1 MTSPFAIAV
10 FAVLAL
16 AYLGF
21 VVRLALPARRKQD
34 VEVPPSLRRRST
46 FDVEPLTAVTAAASV
61 RTTAMATADSARTTA
76 EPPAAAD
83 ADAEGGNGGGER
95 LSLDLQL
102 GGEGADVE
110 GAADAPEAAD

>member
-1 MTSPFAIAV
+1 M

-16 AYLGF
+16 AYLCF

-46 FDVEPLTAVTAAASV
+46 FDIEPLTAVTAAPSV

-76 EPPAAAD
+76 EQPPAAD
-83 ADAEGGNGGGER
+83 A
-95 LSLDLQL
+95 
-102 GGEGADVE
+102 GEGRE
-110 GAADAPEAAD
+110 ESQQHQAPQAELEAPLFFLFLYH

>member
-1 MTSPFAIAV
+1 MPPT
-10 FAVLAL
+10 
-16 AYLGF
+16 
-21 VVRLALPARRKQD
+21 VRP
-34 VEVPPSLRRRST
+34 
-46 FDVEPLTAVTAAASV
+46 
-61 RTTAMATADSARTTA
+61 TTASTLVDGGSARTTA